1 MAGLPETETDFD
13 KVFTAA
19 VARKR
24 GAADERRRM
33 LASDPGRR
41 ERVINAALAAGK
53 IGPSGVDRWRREWDA
68 DPEGAE
74 ATIALLAG
82 TTAGLGLPAGAGSSE
97 GSFADGSVDH
107 HPEDRW
113 LFPPGS
119 PAGPSLDEVRQVQYA
134 GMQAY
139 SEWLDELE
147 AGAPGAPMTDAEER
161 RLFGPDWPG
170 SAREERRAEP

>member
-1 MAGLPETETDFD
+1 MAGLPETETDFE

-107 HPEDRW
+107 YPEDRW
-113 LFPPGS
+113 LFRPGS
-119 PAGPSLDEVRQVQYA
+119 PVGPSQDEAREARHAYA
-134 GMQAY
+134 AGRR
-139 SEWLDELE
+139 ELE
-147 AGAPGAPMTDAEER
+147 AGAVGEPLTDAEMR
-161 RLFGPDWPG
+161 ALFGPTWDG
-170 SAREERRAEP
+170 SVREERRVEP